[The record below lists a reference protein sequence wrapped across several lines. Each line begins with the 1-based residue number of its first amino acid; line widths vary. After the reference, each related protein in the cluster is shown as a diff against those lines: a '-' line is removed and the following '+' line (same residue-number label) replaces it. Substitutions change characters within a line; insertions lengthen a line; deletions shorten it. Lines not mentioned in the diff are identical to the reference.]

1 MKDECVWKERDV
13 ERQQDRE
20 MKMEQRDVC
29 TVPPYKMVERRLFIL
44 VRNTV
49 VKWVTKIHCLC
60 RWINPTDAMKVALIV
75 SQLSGTCI
83 LYLTYLSISLNLF
96 EKKRA

>member
-1 MKDECVWKERDV
+1 MERARRKGTVRQRNEDGAERCLYCSTV
-13 ERQQDRE
+13 EDGRTEAVHLSR
-20 MKMEQRDVC
+20 
-29 TVPPYKMVERRLFIL
+29 L

-60 RWINPTDAMKVALIV
+60 RWINPTDVMKVALIV